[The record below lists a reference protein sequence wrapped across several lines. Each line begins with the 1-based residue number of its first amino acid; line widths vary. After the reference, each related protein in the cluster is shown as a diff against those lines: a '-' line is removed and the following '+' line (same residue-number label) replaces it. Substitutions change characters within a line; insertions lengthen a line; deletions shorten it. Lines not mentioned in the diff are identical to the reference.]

1 MFFSFRVWDFYLRF
15 RLSVRNYVTMTTVEI
30 TEHGGTAI
38 VLVSA
43 SQREGSGFL
52 NPTLRLFSYHCQ
64 SKTLPLS
71 KALPRD
77 LDLVPWHLLPVIC
90 SNRRA
95 AVYVT
100 K

>member
-1 MFFSFRVWDFYLRF
+1 
-15 RLSVRNYVTMTTVEI
+15 MTTVEI

-38 VLVSA
+38 VPIAA
-43 SQREGSGFL
+43 SQREGSSFL
-52 NPTLRLFSYHCQ
+52 NPSLRLFSYHCQ

-77 LDLVPWHLLPVIC
+77 LDLVPRHLLPVIR

-95 AVYVT
+95 AVHVT

>member
-1 MFFSFRVWDFYLRF
+1 
-15 RLSVRNYVTMTTVEI
+15 MTTVEI

-38 VLVSA
+38 VPVAA

-52 NPTLRLFSYHCQ
+52 NPSLRLFSYHCQ

-71 KALPRD
+71 KALPGD
-77 LDLVPWHLLPVIC
+77 LDLVPRRLSVIC